1 MKRGLKNSI
10 VGTLLVVSACGQNGE
25 QIQPDSEA
33 NQACVVELVA
43 EDFAADKLDPAA
55 IEQSLSKLDFVI
67 GREPASQ
74 AIESILQT
82 DDPEESRLILAQTL
96 ASVDLGLRLNELPG
110 GGQGGHKIV
119 DQMMSGEDFK
129 VWAATVVEFLSVL
142 PKSLRDAAGL
152 NVIYGVNGLESG
164 HVNNPAGTVDFEG
177 GGLVVA
183 IKVVNDDPAV
193 IRKLTFRTMA
203 HELTHLIDYW
213 QCDGLSAMTHDEG
226 FVRFMTSDDPVR
238 VVETKANAVKELF
251 DGNYIFSF
259 DDDAK
264 LLEYKWQQEMIR
276 RLEMIEPNIK
286 NLFIA
291 MALERN
297 ARLATAESGHN

>member
-1 MKRGLKNSI
+1 
-10 VGTLLVVSACGQNGE
+10 
-25 QIQPDSEA
+25 
-33 NQACVVELVA
+33 
-43 EDFAADKLDPAA
+43 
-55 IEQSLSKLDFVI
+55 
-67 GREPASQ
+67 
-74 AIESILQT
+74 
-82 DDPEESRLILAQTL
+82 
-96 ASVDLGLRLNELPG
+96 
-110 GGQGGHKIV
+110 
-119 DQMMSGEDFK
+119 
-129 VWAATVVEFLSVL
+129 
-142 PKSLRDAAGL
+142 
-152 NVIYGVNGLESG
+152 
-164 HVNNPAGTVDFEG
+164 
-177 GGLVVA
+177 
-183 IKVVNDDPAV
+183 
-193 IRKLTFRTMA
+193 MA